1 MMLCFRSLL
10 VPLFLLGVLLGAI
23 PAWITGGFS
32 PPEGRLALVC
42 VPGGLVVILGA
53 ALILR
58 ATFLFARFG
67 HGTPFPLDPPRK
79 LVVQG
84 PFRRLRHPFYAGA
97 VMIVLG
103 EALATLSAALLAYA
117 AGLLLALHLLA
128 VLHEEPALRRR
139 FGDVYDVY
147 RARVPRWI
155 PGRGSRERS
164 NDPEG

>member
-1 MMLCFRSLL
+1 M
-10 VPLFLLGVLLGAI
+10 LLGVI
-23 PAWITGGFS
+23 PGWITGGS
-32 PPEGRLALVC
+32 PLPEGCLALAC
-42 VPGGLVVILGA
+42 VPGGLLVILGV

-67 HGTPFPLDPPRK
+67 RGTPSPFDPPRT

-84 PFRRLRHPFYAGA
+84 PFQRLRHPFYAGA

-128 VLHEEPALRRR
+128 VFHEEPALRRR

-155 PGRGSRERS
+155 PRRGRKAGSS
-164 NDPEG
+164 NPEA

>member
-1 MMLCFRSLL
+1 MATNAVGLL
-10 VPLFLLGVLLGAI
+10 ILALLLGVI
-23 PAWITGGFS
+23 PGWITGGF
-32 PPEGRLALVC
+32 PLPEGGLALAC
-42 VPGGLVVILGA
+42 VPGGLLVILGA

-67 HGTPFPLDPPRK
+67 GGTPFPFDPPRK
-79 LVVQG
+79 LIVQG

-103 EALATLSAALLAYA
+103 EAIATLSAALFACA
-117 AGLLLALHLLA
+117 AGLFLALHLLA

-155 PGRGSRERS
+155 PGRGTRERS
-164 NDPEG
+164 SDPKG